1 MAKKRKWIIG
11 GSILLIGSFV
21 LISKMGKFGKKSGE
35 KVTSEKVQRRTIIEV
50 VNASGKVYPEVEVKV
65 SPDISGEIT
74 ELSVQEGDTVKKIGR
89 AHV

>member
-1 MAKKRKWIIG
+1 MNKTTKWILI
-11 GSILLIGSFV
+11 GSILL
-21 LISKMGKFGKKSGE
+21 LIIFGVMSKMNVFGKKEGT
-35 KVTSEKVQRRTIIEV
+35 KVTAEKAAKRTIIEV

-74 ELSVQEGDTVKKIGR
+74 ELTVQEIGR